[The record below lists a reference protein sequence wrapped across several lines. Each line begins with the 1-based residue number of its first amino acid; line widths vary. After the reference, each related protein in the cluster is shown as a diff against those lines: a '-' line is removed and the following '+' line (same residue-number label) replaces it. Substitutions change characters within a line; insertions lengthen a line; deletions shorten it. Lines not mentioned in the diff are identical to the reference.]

1 MHWAD
6 KEVCGTQR
14 LRLPMRITLV
24 AVIIMDWKK
33 DGEQEQRGMQVKR
46 LLQLSRGENG
56 ELGQRVVEKSSYV
69 VVFQISFDD

>member
-1 MHWAD
+1 
-6 KEVCGTQR
+6 
-14 LRLPMRITLV
+14 MRITLV

-56 ELGQRVVEKSSYV
+56 ELGQRVAEKSSYV

>member
-56 ELGQRVVEKSSYV
+56 ELGQRVAEKSLYV

>member
-1 MHWAD
+1 M
-6 KEVCGTQR
+6 
-14 LRLPMRITLV
+14 V

-56 ELGQRVVEKSSYV
+56 ELGQRVAEKSSYV